1 MSSLCALFSL
11 LFLPGAGL
19 CELGVRQRLKR
30 LRRRRERGSN
40 CVHGRLVLRGRYFG
54 VPIAAALATPVVDAL
69 ATPVVAALDASDS
82 FSYAPAIASTIG
94 PAHILALDIADSA
107 ADRVSFAGSSAGS
120 DDISDSAS
128 NRFPNSGTGASAK
141 FLSDNA
147 AHE

>member
-40 CVHGRLVLRGRYFG
+40 CVHGRLVLRRRYFG
-54 VPIAAALATPVVDAL
+54 VPIAAALATPVV
-69 ATPVVAALDASDS
+69 AALDASDS
-82 FSYAPAIASTIG
+82 CPYAPAIASTIG
-94 PAHILALDIADSA
+94 PAHILALGIADSA

>member
-54 VPIAAALATPVVDAL
+54 VPIAAALATPVVAALATPVIAAL

-82 FSYAPAIASTIG
+82 YPYAQG
-94 PAHILALDIADSA
+94 LDIHL
-107 ADRVSFAGSSAGS
+107 RG
-120 DDISDSAS
+120 
-128 NRFPNSGTGASAK
+128 
-141 FLSDNA
+141 
-147 AHE
+147 